1 MPGAGPAGGQQ
12 RGGFHPHLD
21 NRPNRV
27 IERPPIPYLQQH
39 AARIVGQAEAMLNEA
54 SERRP
59 KGAKKM
65 GRPTASDAIRLTGHI
80 LKSAREVFFER
91 GFDGASSDMIADR
104 ARISKRTLY
113 ARFGSKARVFE
124 AVILDEIDTQLRAL
138 EPTIDDRLDVAAR
151 LKAIADVLLEWLLTT
166 RIASMER
173 VVIAQAVRFPALAAN
188 IHDFGYQRAVQ
199 WVASILAHANAK
211 GELALADPVFA
222 AEQFVTLVVVAP
234 MRRSALG
241 LAPAAYDSAAQER
254 VRRGIDLF
262 LGGCRPAPVKLA

>member
-1 MPGAGPAGGQQ
+1 MLSSSVRRASRWQCRTEFTLNQLDQEKAKGG
-12 RGGFHPHLD
+12 R
-21 NRPNRV
+21 
-27 IERPPIPYLQQH
+27 
-39 AARIVGQAEAMLNEA
+39 RI
-54 SERRP
+54 
-59 KGAKKM
+59 
-65 GRPTASDAIRLTGHI
+65 GRPTAGDAIRLTGHI
-80 LKSAREVFFER
+80 LKSARDVFFEH
-91 GFDGASSDMIADR
+91 GFDGASADMIAER

-124 AVILDEIDTQLRAL
+124 AVILDEIATQLRAL
-138 EPTIDDRLDVAAR
+138 EPTVDDKLDIAAR
-151 LKAIADVLLEWLLTT
+151 LQSIADVLLEWLLTT

-188 IHDFGYQRAVQ
+188 IHEFGFQRAVK

-211 GELALADPVFA
+211 GELTLSDPVFA

-241 LAPAAYDSAAQER
+241 LAPAAYDAAAQDR

-262 LGGCRPAPVKLA
+262 IAGCRTPASANGRSS

>member
-1 MPGAGPAGGQQ
+1 MVNRAGKERATGA
-12 RGGFHPHLD
+12 R
-21 NRPNRV
+21 
-27 IERPPIPYLQQH
+27 
-39 AARIVGQAEAMLNEA
+39 
-54 SERRP
+54 
-59 KGAKKM
+59 KM
-65 GRPTASDAIRLTGHI
+65 GRPTASDAIRLTSHI
-80 LKSAREVFFER
+80 LKSARDVFFER
-91 GFDGASSDMIADR
+91 GFDGASADMIADR

-138 EPTIDDRLDVAAR
+138 EPTIDDTLDVATR
-151 LKAIADVLLEWLLTT
+151 LHAIADVLLEWLLTT

-199 WVASILAHANAK
+199 WVASILAHASAR

-241 LAPAAYDSAAQER
+241 LAPAAYDATARER
-254 VRRGIDLF
+254 VRRGIELF
-262 LGGCRPAPVKLA
+262 LTGCRPSRSALQP